1 MEGYILPFAIW
12 FYRHCNDG
20 YREFIDAL
28 EERTNKKKLGLP
40 ICSENHDLERPKK
53 TKPKKKKKKKVKK
66 IQKYTNKNF
75 RRYRQK

>member
-1 MEGYILPFAIW
+1 MEQYILPLTDW

-20 YREFIDAL
+20 YWEFISAL
-28 EERTNKKKLGLP
+28 EERAKIKKLGLP
-40 ICSENHDLERPKK
+40 IYSENYNLGKPKK
-53 TKPKKKKKKKVKK
+53 IKSKKKKKKKVKR